1 MKTFAK
7 LTMVACAAILLI
19 TACQPKP
26 KEQKVYIVSTNDM
39 HANIDN
45 FPQFA
50 ALMDSLRSVHPDLLL
65 FSAGDNR
72 SGNPINDRYAEPC
85 KPMYELMNKV
95 GFDLSTFGNHEWDG
109 GPDGLR
115 KVLGWANFP
124 FVSANVTF
132 DDTLQMP
139 NHHPYVI
146 FERDGLKLGVI
157 GGIQLG
163 PNGLPDSHPKN
174 CVGSHFQPITEV
186 LPQYIDSLSDCN
198 AIFLLSHCGYEDDR
212 ETAEQFPQLAA
223 IFGGHSH
230 TRVAEKQLVNGVMVT
245 QAEAK
250 VKFVTLSTFTF
261 LDGKLVDKDMQLLS
275 IKEFPKRNAEVQ
287 AMVDEYNSNEYFRT
301 VVTNNLTPIE
311 SYESLGCLM
320 TDAIRKISGADMG
333 FQNPGGVRFDTL
345 SARPVT
351 LKDIF
356 ALDPFDN
363 EIIAFSLSGQEIL
376 NLMKSCFITDG
387 GPIYCSG
394 CSYSYKVDDKG
405 EMTDIKVKLENG
417 KPLDL
422 NAKYNVVMNSYMST
436 VFDYEHED
444 EGQST
449 FRSSNEMMLEYLAE
463 HPEIDYGK
471 TSKVTEK

>member
-115 KVLGWANFP
+115 KVLGWAKFP
-124 FVSANVTF
+124 FVCANVTF

-139 NHHPYVI
+139 NHRPYVI

-174 CVGSHFQPITEV
+174 CVGSNFVPITDV
-186 LPQYIDSLSDCN
+186 LPEYLNELSDCN
-198 AIFLLSHCGYEDDR
+198 AIFLLSHCGYEADR

-223 IFGGHSH
+223 IFGGHTH

-287 AMVDEYNSNEYFRT
+287 AMVDEYNSNDYFRT
-301 VVTNNLTPIE
+301 VVTNNVTPIE

-320 TDAIRKISGADMG
+320 TDAIRKISGADIG

-363 EIIAFSLSGQEIL
+363 EIIAFSLSGQEIF

-422 NAKYNVVMNSYMST
+422 NAKYNIVMNSYMSS
-436 VFDYEHED
+436 VFNFKHED
-444 EGQST
+444 AGQST
-449 FRSSNEMMLEYLAE
+449 FRTSNDLMMEYLSK
-463 HPEIDYGK
+463 HPEINYGK
-471 TSKVTEK
+471 VSRVSEK

>member
-1 MKTFAK
+1 MLA
-7 LTMVACAAILLI
+7 ACAAILLF
-19 TACQPKP
+19 TACQPKV
-26 KEQKVYIVSTNDM
+26 KEQKVFIVSTNDM

-45 FPQFA
+45 FPQLA
-50 ALMDSLRSVHPDLLL
+50 ALIDSLRSVHPDLLL

-72 SGNPINDRYAEPC
+72 SGNPINDRYAEPA

-95 GFDLSTFGNHEWDG
+95 GFNLSTFGNHEWDG
-109 GPDGLR
+109 DVTGLR
-115 KVLGWANFP
+115 DVLTWANFP

-132 DDTLQMP
+132 EDSLQMP
-139 NHHPYVI
+139 NVSPYVI
-146 FERDGLKLGVI
+146 IERNGLKLGVI

-174 CVGSHFQPITEV
+174 LGGCTFVPITDV
-186 LPQYIDSLSDCN
+186 LPKYIDELSDCN

-223 IFGGHSH
+223 IFGGHTH

-261 LDGKLVDKDMQLLS
+261 RDGVLVDKDMELLS
-275 IKEFPKRNAEVQ
+275 VKEFPKRNAEVQ

-311 SYESLGCLM
+311 SYEALGCLM
-320 TDAIRKISGADMG
+320 TDAIRYVSGADMG

-363 EIIAFSLSGQEIL
+363 EIISFALSGQEIIDM
-376 NLMKSCFITDG
+376 MKSCFVTDH
-387 GPIYCSG
+387 GPVYCSG
-394 CSYSYKVDDKG
+394 CSYSYKVDDNG
-405 EMTDIKVKLENG
+405 EMTDVQVTLENG
-417 KPLDL
+417 QPLDMK
-422 NAKYNVVMNSYMST
+422 AKYNVVMNSYMSS

-444 EGQST
+444 EGAST
-449 FRSSNEMMLEYLAE
+449 FRTSNDMMMEFLAQ
-463 HPEIDYGK
+463 HPELDYGGVSRVK
-471 TSKVTEK
+471 EL